1 MVGSDSMVGTMG
13 ELVVGDTFILL
24 LIDHL
29 IMINLI
35 KKKVATASRNP
46 LERISGSY
54 IYLKLKIN
62 FFIFSKV
69 SFSILTEMVFFSNV
83 FVFFKSKT
91 MID

>member
-35 KKKVATASRNP
+35 KKKVSTPSRNP
-46 LERISGSY
+46 LERFSGSY
-54 IYLKLKIN
+54 IYVKLKLN
-62 FFIFSKV
+62 FYIFSKV
-69 SFSILTEMVFFSNV
+69 SFSILTEMVFFSLV
-83 FVFFKSKT
+83 FDFSKSKT